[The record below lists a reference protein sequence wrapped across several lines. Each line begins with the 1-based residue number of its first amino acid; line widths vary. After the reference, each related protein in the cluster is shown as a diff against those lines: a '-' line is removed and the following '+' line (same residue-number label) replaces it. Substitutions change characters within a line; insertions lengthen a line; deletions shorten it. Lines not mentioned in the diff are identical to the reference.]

1 MKSGKCFR
9 YLSFFQVTGLLV
21 NDAIGCRH
29 WVCQVP
35 THTTDPVFVIMSSL
49 HHTFS
54 GKSDDVMTYPG
65 GVVEVG
71 VGEFSR
77 VPLFF
82 LDGILGGI
90 IWR

>member
-1 MKSGKCFR
+1 M
-9 YLSFFQVTGLLV
+9 
-21 NDAIGCRH
+21 
-29 WVCQVP
+29 
-35 THTTDPVFVIMSSL
+35 IMSSL